1 MGRTGRPAPAAGYAL
16 EADTLADDEPFAMD
30 PAFPAAALGSTALD
44 PVRWT
49 RALSGGRAVS
59 AASYAQMTTP
69 AALTGGGRQSYG

>member
-1 MGRTGRPAPAAGYAL
+1 
-16 EADTLADDEPFAMD
+16 MD